1 MSSVL
6 SVLVFN
12 FFFTEPIF
20 TLNAYNSGY
29 PATFLIT
36 FIASSLAVRT
46 KQNARQAARMAYR
59 TKVLLDTNQMLQQA
73 KDKYEIVSI
82 TTNQLIKLLGRDV
95 IFYFA
100 EDGLLGD
107 PITYPCGEREFDEEC
122 ASENERAVASWVLK
136 NNKHAGVTTAT
147 LANAKCFYLA
157 VHVGS
162 RVCGV
167 AGIVMGETELDS
179 FENSIMLSILGECAL
194 GLENEQAAIL
204 AKNEQLRANLLRSI
218 SHDLRTPLTSIS
230 GNAGILLSDE
240 DGFPPAKRRELYGNI
255 YDDSL
260 WLINLVENLL
270 SVTRIEDGT
279 MKLRMTTELLD
290 EIIGEAMQHI
300 DRSSEHNV
308 QVKSADSFVLVKVDA
323 RLIMQVIINLVD
335 NAVKYTPAGSD
346 ITIETETSGSWAT
359 VTVADNGGG
368 ISDDAKTH
376 IFDMFYTGDTKVADS
391 RRSLG
396 LGLAL
401 CKSIVA
407 AHGGKITVSDN
418 KPHGAVFAF
427 TLPMEEVTLHE

>member
-1 MSSVL
+1 M
-6 SVLVFN
+6 
-12 FFFTEPIF
+12 
-20 TLNAYNSGY
+20 
-29 PATFLIT
+29 
-36 FIASSLAVRT
+36 
-46 KQNARQAARMAYR
+46 
-59 TKVLLDTNQMLQQA
+59 
-73 KDKYEIVSI
+73 
-82 TTNQLIKLLGRDV
+82 
-95 IFYFA
+95 
-100 EDGLLGD
+100 GD

-122 ASENERAVASWVLK
+122 ISENERAVASWVLK

-147 LANAKCFYLA
+147 LANAKCLYLA
-157 VHVGS
+157 VRVGGK
-162 RVCGV
+162 VYGV
-167 AGIVMGETELDS
+167 VGIVMGETELDS

-194 GLENEQAAIL
+194 GLENEQTAFEKEQTAIL

-240 DGFPPAKRRELYGNI
+240 ESIPPAKRRELYGNI

-300 DRSSEHNV
+300 DRRSSEHNI

-335 NAVKYTPAGSD
+335 NAIKYTPAGSD
-346 ITIETETSGSWAT
+346 ITIETETSDSWAT

-427 TLPMEEVTLHE
+427 TLPIEEVTLHE